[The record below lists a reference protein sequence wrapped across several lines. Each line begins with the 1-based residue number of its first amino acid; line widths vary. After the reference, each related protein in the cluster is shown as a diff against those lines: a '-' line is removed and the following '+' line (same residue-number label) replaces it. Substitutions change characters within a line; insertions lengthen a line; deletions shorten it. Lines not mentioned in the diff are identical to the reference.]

1 MKNKK
6 EKILFFTK
14 ELTIMLKSGITF
26 MNSIEIL
33 LKEEKEK
40 NFKQILKS
48 FQIFLAILIC
58 IC

>member
-40 NFKQILKS
+40 I
-48 FQIFLAILIC
+48 
-58 IC
+58 